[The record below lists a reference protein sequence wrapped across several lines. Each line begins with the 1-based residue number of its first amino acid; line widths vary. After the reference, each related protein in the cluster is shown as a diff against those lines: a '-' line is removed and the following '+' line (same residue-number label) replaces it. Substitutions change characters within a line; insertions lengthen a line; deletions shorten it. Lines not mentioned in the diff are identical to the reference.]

1 MRIFTKAQEILA
13 NDENRNQETEFC
25 LKKLKRRITK
35 EAMRLDGEDGTGL
48 EEHHEGMSGEVVSS
62 VLVSSAELV
71 NYFVGESPDCP
82 CHIITSMFKCV
93 CSLYHLS

>member
-1 MRIFTKAQEILA
+1 MYFRVFLFFNKRKMRIFTKAQEILA

-48 EEHHEGMSGEVVSS
+48 EEHHEGDERGGS
-62 VLVSSAELV
+62 
-71 NYFVGESPDCP
+71 
-82 CHIITSMFKCV
+82 K
-93 CSLYHLS
+93 